1 MKKGMMA
8 VIVGCLLVLPALTQ
22 AAPKKARPQTAG
34 GISDELTFRGKID
47 IDAFNMSNANYTET
61 SDWYFYPIYRVIVSK
76 GFSRQHFM
84 LLADLE
90 KPGYADV
97 TYPFIK
103 VNELYAKF
111 QESTFYV
118 KLGRQQFGDTDD
130 LLLGLQNDAISAGF
144 DLGSVDLMAFFAR
157 TRLLAP
163 WVTGGF
169 MESLI
174 GFVPTFKM
182 ANNMNLDAKLLIAN
196 QPITITSGT
205 SAPTDSINSLVQA
218 GGRFNMLMPAGDEA
232 TLNLAAQLGLQF
244 AMARTATDNSID
256 ATSLGVKLDATYG
269 MKADQFNLDVGGHII
284 YTGGNPEPGTN
295 TKAGFASLNALP
307 GAGPGVFSK
316 IEDGAGP
323 YTYVDDHLAGLI
335 IRDLAGVMAAG
346 LTAKMEIGAIVPGLG
361 IWFYSD
367 TNKDGKGLGMEVD
380 ASAAYRLSQTVSF
393 YAQLGLFTPNREGL
407 EGRGLWAPNPPAPL
421 PANPDPKAVTKLLI
435 GSSINF

>member
-1 MKKGMMA
+1 MKKWMMA
-8 VIVGCLLVLPALTQ
+8 VLVGCLTLPPMLAQ
-22 AAPKKARPQTAG
+22 AATSKKGQSQSNT
-34 GISDELTFRGKID
+34 GISDEFTFKGMID
-47 IDAFNMSNANYTET
+47 LKAFNMSNIAYTET
-61 SDWYFYPIYRVIVSK
+61 SDWYFYPVYRTIVSK
-76 GFSRQHFM
+76 GFAKQHFT

-169 MESLI
+169 IESLI
-174 GFVPTFKM
+174 GFVPTFDM
-182 ANNMNLDAKLLIAN
+182 GHNMNLDAKLLIGN
-196 QPITITSGT
+196 QPITITTGT
-205 SAPTDSINSLVQA
+205 PHDSINSLVQA
-218 GGRFNMLMPAGDEA
+218 GGRFNMLLPAGDEA
-232 TLNLAAQLGLQF
+232 TLDLAAQLGLQF

-269 MKADQFNLDVGGHII
+269 MKADQFNLDIGGHII

-307 GAGPGVFSK
+307 GAGPGLFSK

-323 YTYVDDHLAGLI
+323 YTYLDDHLAGLI
-335 IRDLAGVMAAG
+335 IRDLAGIMAAG

-361 IWFYSD
+361 FWFYSD

-380 ASAAYRLSQTVSF
+380 FSAAYRLSQTVSF
-393 YAQLGLFTPNREGL
+393 YAQLGLFTPNRDGL
-407 EGRGLWAPNPPAPL
+407 EGRGLWQPNPPAPL
-421 PANPDPKAVTKLLI
+421 PATPDPKAVTKLLI